1 MLIFAQTALY
11 MGTTVTWVSLF
22 RWGHTRRPRWPPLCI
37 LHLRREASKHA
48 VHVAQVPMLT
58 IITSSLSFQAGFH
71 APATSPA
78 RAMATMDATALKQA
92 RSHRCRSNSPDSLP
106 CDA

>member
-1 MLIFAQTALY
+1 
-11 MGTTVTWVSLF
+11 
-22 RWGHTRRPRWPPLCI
+22 
-37 LHLRREASKHA
+37 
-48 VHVAQVPMLT
+48 MLT
-58 IITSSLSFQAGFH
+58 IITSGLSFQAGFH

-92 RSHRCRSNSPDSLP
+92 RTGVAGRTVLSDSLP

>member
-1 MLIFAQTALY
+1 
-11 MGTTVTWVSLF
+11 
-22 RWGHTRRPRWPPLCI
+22 
-37 LHLRREASKHA
+37 
-48 VHVAQVPMLT
+48 MLT

-92 RSHRCRSNSPDSLP
+92 RTDHCQSNSLDSLP

>member
-1 MLIFAQTALY
+1 M
-11 MGTTVTWVSLF
+11 W
-22 RWGHTRRPRWPPLCI
+22 RRPAFLPF
-37 LHLRREASKHA
+37 LHLASLRREASKHA

>member
-1 MLIFAQTALY
+1 
-11 MGTTVTWVSLF
+11 
-22 RWGHTRRPRWPPLCI
+22 
-37 LHLRREASKHA
+37 
-48 VHVAQVPMLT
+48 MLT
-58 IITSSLSFQAGFH
+58 LITSSLSFQAGFH

-92 RSHRCRSNSPDSLP
+92 RTDHCQSNSPDSLP

>member
-1 MLIFAQTALY
+1 MRTWARLLHGHHYCQ
-11 MGTTVTWVSLF
+11 MGTAKASRVA
-22 RWGHTRRPRWPPLCI
+22 PLSASCI
-37 LHLRREASKHA
+37 SVEKREASKHA

-58 IITSSLSFQAGFH
+58 IITSGLSFQAGFH

-92 RSHRCRSNSPDSLP
+92 RTDRCRSNSPDSLP